1 MVIADPSTQNSEG
14 T

>member
-1 MVIADPSTQNSEG
+1 MVITDPSTQNSEG